1 MCIKIMRKS
10 IAIILLVSQMLIV
23 VGGVLPT
30 MINYFV
36 LKQSELAMNAKLTN
50 LPPRTN
56 ILFALNDIARQH
68 EKNKQSKPLPESLV
82 TSNVV
87 FACIDE
93 GSAMIKIFLSAKIVF
108 NHFKTLDTLDG
119 FLGLLIPP
127 PKF

>member
-1 MCIKIMRKS
+1 MRKS

-36 LKQSELAMNAKLTN
+36 QKQSEIAMNSKLNN

-93 GSAMIKIFLSAKIVF
+93 GSAMIKIFLSAKIVLI
-108 NHFKTLDTLDG
+108 TLKRWIRWKDFLD
-119 FLGLLIPP
+119 F
-127 PKF
+127 